1 MLGVGG
7 LSLSLGRAG
16 EGGGGRR
23 GGGHLSRRML
33 LLDRPFFPRFLHMHS
48 TQNLSHSS
56 DANTSL
62 KFLLS
67 NISGI
72 IRTLQGV
79 MAHFNTKNVNKKK
92 QKTKPQTIYFHL
104 MEGL

>member
-48 TQNLSHSS
+48 TQNLLSHSS

-67 NISGI
+67 NTSGI

-79 MAHFNTKNVNKKK
+79 MAHFNTKNVN
-92 QKTKPQTIYFHL
+92 
-104 MEGL
+104 